1 MKKQSIVKSLLLLL
15 PVLAVG
21 LATTANSVTVLDP
34 ATGVAE
40 YYSYFDLLP
49 VQNQS
54 MVPVLAAVLAL
65 LSGILAAFY
74 LGKKNGK
81 CLKASGYV
89 AFVAASAACI
99 PIVFRGEQIVI
110 PNVGLPIFM
119 MLHFLIARYVE
130 KLPAEVNEKK
140 TPKLELHR

>member
-1 MKKQSIVKSLLLLL
+1 MKKQTAVKLLLILM
-15 PVLAVG
+15 PILAVG
-21 LATTANSVTVLDP
+21 LATTVNSVTVLDP
-34 ATGVAE
+34 ATGTAG

-74 LGKKNGK
+74 LGKKNEK

-89 AFVAASAACI
+89 AFVSASVACI
-99 PIVFRGEQIVI
+99 PILFRGEQIVI

-119 MLHFLIARYVE
+119 MIHYAVTRFAE
-130 KLPAEVNEKK
+130 KLPAEAKRKNA
-140 TPKLELHR
+140 PKLDIHR

>member
-1 MKKQSIVKSLLLLL
+1 MKKQNIVKALLILM

-21 LATTANSVTVLDP
+21 LATTMNSVTVLDP
-34 ATGVAE
+34 ATGAAE
-40 YYSYFDLLP
+40 YYSYFDMLP

-89 AFVAASAACI
+89 AFVSASVACI

-119 MLHFLIARYVE
+119 MIHYAVARYAE
-130 KLPAEVNEKK
+130 KMPEEASRKNG
-140 TPKLELHR
+140 PKLKARH